1 MPATRE
7 RPTPPSHTAASTGRH
22 STTPPRQTALDGA
35 AARSIKKKTK
45 KKTKNNKKTKTQ
57 KKTKNQTKTK
67 TKKKTTKN
75 KTKKQKKKQKNI
87 SNEK

>member
-7 RPTPPSHTAASTGRH
+7 RPTPPSHTAASTGGH

-45 KKTKNNKKTKTQ
+45 KETKNENTKTNKKHINENEKENNETKTKN
-57 KKTKNQTKTK
+57 
-67 TKKKTTKN
+67 
-75 KTKKQKKKQKNI
+75 KKKQKNI
-87 SNEK
+87 PNKK